1 MRRLLPAVIRISLIT
16 IFQFRTFEMIVRSR
30 TRKKAAM
37 GTRAIGKKSLLRE
50 ALQNRIKFSE
60 SLLMHCFWGAPAV
73 ANC

>member
-16 IFQFRTFEMIVRSR
+16 IFRFRTFEMIVRSR